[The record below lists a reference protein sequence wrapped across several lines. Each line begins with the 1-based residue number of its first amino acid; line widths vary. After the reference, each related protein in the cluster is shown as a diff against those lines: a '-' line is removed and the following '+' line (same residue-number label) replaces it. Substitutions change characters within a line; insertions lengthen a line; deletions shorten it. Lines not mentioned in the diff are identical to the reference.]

1 MGSKGKG
8 GRMHFQ
14 PGGTGAGG
22 NPSSMLKQVQQLQA
36 QMQQV
41 QVELGQEMVSA
52 SVGGGAVT
60 VVMNGHQEVHSVSIN
75 PEAVHPEEVD
85 MLQDL
90 IVAAMNE
97 ALKKSHELAEKKMAP
112 LTGAL
117 SLPGLM

>member
-8 GRMHFQ
+8 GRMRFQ
-14 PGGTGAGG
+14 PGGAGG
-22 NPSSMLKQVQQLQA
+22 GSNPNLMLKQVQQLQA

-41 QVELGQEMVSA
+41 QEELGQETVSA

-60 VVMNGHQEVHSVSIN
+60 VVMNGHQEVRSLSIS
-75 PEAVHPEEVD
+75 PEAVHPEEVE

-97 ALKKSHELAEKKMAP
+97 ALKKSRELAEKKMAP

>member
-8 GRMHFQ
+8 GRLRFQ
-14 PGGTGAGG
+14 PGGAGG
-22 NPSSMLKQVQQLQA
+22 GSNPNLMLKQVQQLQA

-41 QVELGQEMVSA
+41 QEELGQETVSA

-60 VVMNGHQEVHSVSIN
+60 VVMNGHQEVHSLSIN
-75 PEAVHPEEVD
+75 PDAVHPEEVE

-97 ALKKSHELAEKKMAP
+97 ALKKSRDLAEKKMAP